1 MASTFSALKIELIG
15 TGDQPGTWGATTNTN
30 LGTALEQA
38 IVGRAAT
45 TFPTDADLTITLTN
59 VNTTQVARH
68 YILNVI
74 SGVALTSTRN
84 LVVPSINKPYIIEN
98 NTTGGQ
104 SIIVKTAAG
113 TGVTVPNGR
122 RTMVYA
128 DSVNVVAAENYKPSL
143 VLGTALPVTSGG
155 TGVTTST
162 GTGAVV
168 LGTGPTISNAALTG
182 VPTAPT
188 ATVGTNTTQLASTA
202 FVISQVA
209 ASVSGVST
217 FSAGT
222 TGFTPTIASSGDVV
236 LAGTLTVLNG
246 GTGSTTATGTG
257 SVVRA
262 SSPVLTSPNL
272 GTPSSINLSNG
283 TSLPIDGGTTG
294 TLSTSRGGTGS
305 SSLTGAGIVTTGD
318 TQTITGAK
326 TFTGSLNVTASN
338 PQPSVWPAYA
348 KSKLDGH
355 PAFVFDGGTGASSIS
370 SAFFGGAGGGNT
382 VVFAAFVYGNTSSSN
397 AVGDISSTGTSIVVD
412 NAVVIA
418 PSDYRL
424 KDNIKT
430 ITNGLEVINQ
440 LRPVSYIWKQEN
452 KEGQGFIAHELQQ
465 VLPASVSG
473 VKDQTH
479 PDGRVKPQ
487 GIDYSTII
495 PILTAAIQEQQTLI
509 NNLTARVAAL
519 EIV

>member
-1 MASTFSALKIELIG
+1 MASTYSALKIELIG
-15 TGDQPGTWGATTNTN
+15 TGDQSGTWGATTNVN

-45 TFPTDADLTITLTN
+45 TFPTDGDLTITLTN
-59 VNTTQVARH
+59 TNATQVARH

-74 SGVALTSTRN
+74 SSVSLTATRN
-84 LVVPSINKPYIIEN
+84 LVVPAIDKPYLIEN

-104 SIIVKTAAG
+104 SITVKTTAG

-128 DSVNVVAAENYKPSL
+128 DSVNVVAAENFKPAL
-143 VLGTALPVTSGG
+143 VLGAALPVASGG

-182 VPTAPT
+182 VPTVPT
-188 ATVGTNTTQLASTA
+188 ASLGTNTTQAASTA
-202 FVISQVA
+202 FVISEVIAGQT
-209 ASVSGVST
+209 GVTS

-222 TGFTPTIASSGDVV
+222 TGFTPTIATSGAVS

-246 GTGSTTATGTG
+246 GTGSTTLA
-257 SVVRA
+257 
-262 SSPVLTSPNL
+262 
-272 GTPSSINLSNG
+272 
-283 TSLPIDGGTTG
+283 
-294 TLSTSRGGTGS
+294 
-305 SSLTGAGIVTTGD
+305 GAGIVTTGG

-326 TFTGSLNVTASN
+326 TITGALGITEANPAPSL
-338 PQPSVWPAYA
+338 WPAYA
-348 KSKLDGH
+348 KSKLDAN
-355 PAFVFDGGTGASSIS
+355 PAFVFDGGTGVGALTT
-370 SAFFGGAGGGNT
+370 AFFGGAGSSNT
-382 VVFAAFVYGNTSSSN
+382 VVFASFIYGNAASAN
-397 AVGDISSTGTSIVVD
+397 VVGDLRSTGTNLVVD

-424 KDNIKT
+424 KDNIDT
-430 ITNGLEVINQ
+430 ITNGLEVVNQ
-440 LRPVSYIWKQEN
+440 LRPVSYTWKHDSSQ
-452 KEGQGFIAHELQQ
+452 GHGFIAHELQQ

-473 VKDQTH
+473 EKNQTH
-479 PDGRVKPQ
+479 SDGRIKPQ

-495 PILTAAIQEQQTLI
+495 PVLTAAIQEQQTLI
-509 NNLTARVAAL
+509 NNLTARVAAF
-519 EIV
+519 EII